1 MQNALMPALPV
12 PGGFAGGPEERTAE
26 LTEVFPVRSI
36 PREGTPHLASKH
48 RSCSQRQ
55 QCFLGDR
62 MLGADAGRITYRAHG
77 SHRSPSA

>member
-36 PREGTPHLASKH
+36 PREGTPHLPLSTGPIANGS
-48 RSCSQRQ
+48 SA
-55 QCFLGDR
+55 FLGI
-62 MLGADAGRITYRAHG
+62 GC
-77 SHRSPSA
+77 